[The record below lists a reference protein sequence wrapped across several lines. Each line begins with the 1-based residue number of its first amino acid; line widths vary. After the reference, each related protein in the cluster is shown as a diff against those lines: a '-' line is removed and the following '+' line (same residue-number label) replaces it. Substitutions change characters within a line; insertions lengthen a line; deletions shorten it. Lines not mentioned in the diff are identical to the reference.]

1 MQRRLQ
7 FIILG
12 HVWVL
17 VPVALAWFARP
28 AWRGQSAP
36 EDAGA
41 LLPLAIIAAAYLL
54 VRTWLTVVRWM
65 PRPVAIYPYVDVGL
79 VTAGLISVRS
89 PTDPL
94 SILYFIPLASAVASM
109 SVNHLVAVGSVTV
122 VAYLAAIIVS
132 GVPWTIGMVYRIVML
147 ALMSSLYWLIIRV
160 VTTYVRSA
168 ERGEYRAELSREIHD
183 GVQHLLV
190 TLGTRLELAR
200 HLVREAPGRAEQILA
215 EERETARRA
224 SDEMRYLVRR
234 LRAAVQHSDFAAALR
249 TQIAAIADRW
259 PFALDV
265 DVPPTLPRLSPKAEH
280 AVLRVIQESLTNAA
294 KHAQASRVAIT
305 ISTQDGQLR
314 CAIADDGTGFDPAS
328 ANGAGLTGLRERVQS
343 ADGTLEVSSEPGRGA
358 MVVATFPVPKPTFL
372 LWRKFES

>member
-1 MQRRLQ
+1 M
-7 FIILG
+7 
-12 HVWVL
+12 
-17 VPVALAWFARP
+17 ALP
-28 AWRGQSAP
+28 PLTRGN
-36 EDAGA
+36 G
-41 LLPLAIIAAAYLL
+41 LPLAIIAAAYLL

-79 VTAGLISVRS
+79 VTAGLISLRN

-122 VAYLAAIIVS
+122 AAYLAAIIVS

-280 AVLRVIQESLTNAA
+280 AVLRVIQESLTNVA

-314 CAIADDGTGFDPAS
+314 CAIADNGTGFDPAS

-343 ADGTLEVSSEPGRGA
+343 ANGTLEVSSEPGRGA

>member
-1 MQRRLQ
+1 
-7 FIILG
+7 
-12 HVWVL
+12 
-17 VPVALAWFARP
+17 
-28 AWRGQSAP
+28 
-36 EDAGA
+36 
-41 LLPLAIIAAAYLL
+41 
-54 VRTWLTVVRWM
+54 
-65 PRPVAIYPYVDVGL
+65 
-79 VTAGLISVRS
+79 
-89 PTDPL
+89 
-94 SILYFIPLASAVASM
+94 M

-122 VAYLAAIIVS
+122 AAYLAATIVS

-305 ISTQDGQLR
+305 ISTQDGHLR

-328 ANGAGLTGLRERVQS
+328 ANGAGLIGLRERVQS